1 MSRRSRRADWP
12 FSRPNSTQIVKI
24 CRKLKKSFINWST
37 HLAVMLKKIRNLT
50 IWVGFHGLKQLIQ
63 LALSFETSP
72 QWQRWQHRARFD
84 TINPTQFV
92 KPSQRL
98 EQSDQVIKPTQYR
111 ILEKKKGNNSPIIF
125 KSDRPAGNIWRWFP
139 SIFPGRFMSELSQL
153 WTGLVDWNQPLSK
166 QADTLANSPGFD
178 CWINGAMRTGLPA
191 VSAVPQRRLER
202 GNEWA
207 EVIRAVAI
215 RPRPAAVTF
224 GVDKSSNRP

>member
-37 HLAVMLKKIRNLT
+37 HLAVMLKKIRNMT

-111 ILEKKKGNNSPIIF
+111 IFEKKKG
-125 KSDRPAGNIWRWFP
+125 
-139 SIFPGRFMSELSQL
+139 Q
-153 WTGLVDWNQPLSK
+153 Q
-166 QADTLANSPGFD
+166 LANNIQKWSAGGKYLTLISIDFPWAFHVGIESIMD
-178 CWINGAMRTGLPA
+178 RIGGLE
-191 VSAVPQRRLER
+191 S
-202 GNEWA
+202 
-207 EVIRAVAI
+207 
-215 RPRPAAVTF
+215 AAV
-224 GVDKSSNRP
+224 